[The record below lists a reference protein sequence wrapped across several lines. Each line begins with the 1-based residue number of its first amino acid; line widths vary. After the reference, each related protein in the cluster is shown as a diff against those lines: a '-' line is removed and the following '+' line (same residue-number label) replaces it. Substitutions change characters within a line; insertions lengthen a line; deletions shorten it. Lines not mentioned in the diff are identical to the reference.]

1 MKNED
6 KKVPDAPKRLWVK
19 LKLPTFGV
27 KDYSASAPM
36 TA

>member
-19 LKLPTFGV
+19 TNSLMHDSGLI
-27 KDYSASAPM
+27 S
-36 TA
+36 